1 MSYVAPITDYSSVG
15 MSFAPPS
22 VIGLAPDAQSLLDE
36 LVSAWNQKRWRNSL
50 RSAYVDGKQRLAHAG
65 FSIPPSMR
73 DLEEVVG
80 WPAKAVAAHAE
91 RCMFDGFVSAE
102 TSDDPFELS
111 SILDLNRFDIE
122 LPQAIR
128 SSMIHS
134 VAFVSVTP
142 GDESSGEPPVIV
154 MPHSAQWSAA
164 IWDFRRRVLKGALV
178 ISSIDDYGFPTM
190 LTLFTP
196 FETVTCIKGGSWFV
210 QDTVAHQL
218 GHVPVAALPYRPE
231 IDRPFGRSVVSRP
244 VMSITDDAVR
254 TVLRTEAS
262 AEFYSA
268 PQLMLLGADA
278 SSFQDDNGK
287 PIPAWEMVI
296 GRINAISKD
305 EDGDTPTVQQIS
317 QQSVQPHI
325 EQMRELAS
333 RFAGETNVPVSSLGV
348 VTDNPSSAEAM
359 HAAEKDLVID
369 CAAAN
374 RVYGSALKRVAQ
386 DVVMIRDG
394 VALADVPQLQKLSV
408 RWRNPAMP
416 SVLDAGDAMLKIV
429 QAIPWI
435 ANTTVA
441 LEEIGFTDEQI
452 DRLLSQKRRSEA
464 TSTLDMLLNGGA
476 HDDTGTGGYPQQ
488 SPTTGGDAGATGD
501 AATVGEHRQSQ
512 S

>member
-1 MSYVAPITDYSSVG
+1 LSSV
-15 MSFAPPS
+15 
-22 VIGLAPDAQSLLDE
+22 
-36 LVSAWNQKRWRNSL
+36 
-50 RSAYVDGKQRLAHAG
+50 
-65 FSIPPSMR
+65 
-73 DLEEVVG
+73 
-80 WPAKAVAAHAE
+80 
-91 RCMFDGFVSAE
+91 
-102 TSDDPFELS
+102 
-111 SILDLNRFDIE
+111 LDLNRFDIE

-134 VAFVSVTP
+134 VSFVSVTP
-142 GDESSGEPPVIV
+142 GDESSGEPAVII

-164 IWDFRRRVLKGALV
+164 TWDFRRRVLKGALV
-178 ISSIDDYGFPTM
+178 ISSVDDYGFPTM

-196 FETVTCIKGGSWFV
+196 FETVTCMKGGAWFV
-210 QDTVAHQL
+210 QDTVPHDL

-268 PQLMLLGADA
+268 PQLMLMGADE
-278 SSFQDDNGK
+278 SSFQDDSGN

-305 EDGDTPTVQQIS
+305 EDGDVPTVQQIS

-369 CAAAN
+369 CSAAN
-374 RVYGSALKRVAQ
+374 RVYGAALKRVAQ
-386 DVVMIRDG
+386 DVVMLRDH
-394 VALADVPQLQKLSV
+394 VELARMPELQRLSV

-452 DRLLSQKRRSEA
+452 VRLLSQKRRSEA
-464 TSTLDMLLNGGA
+464 ASTLSMLLNGGV
-476 HDDTGTGGYPQQ
+476 DDQPSTGG
-488 SPTTGGDAGATGD
+488 PTEQRPASGGQPGTQGD
-501 AATVGEHRQSQ
+501 GQAVGESEESQ